1 MDLIYIKYN
10 ILFDPLERF
19 IFIHTLTIIMKVFI
33 TASFKEGKNKDEI
46 ESLCSLIKES
56 GFQDFC
62 FIRDVE
68 HYQKMFDDPK
78 ELMNR
83 AKKEI
88 KQCDS
93 LLIDMTNKPT
103 GRAIEAGIA
112 FAQNKKIISIMKK
125 GTRIKDTT
133 KGISDA
139 IIEYEDIKEIVNPL
153 NSLFKKWTGV
163 K

>member
-1 MDLIYIKYN
+1 MG
-10 ILFDPLERF
+10 
-19 IFIHTLTIIMKVFI
+19 IMKVFI

-46 ESLCSLIKES
+46 EYLCSLIKES

-68 HYQKMFDDPK
+68 NYQKIFDDPK
-78 ELMNR
+78 DLMNR
-83 AKKEI
+83 AKEEI
-88 KQCDS
+88 AQCEV

-125 GTRIKDTT
+125 GTKIKDTT

-139 IIEYEDIKEIVNPL
+139 IIEYDNLKDIVTPL
-153 NSLFKKWTGV
+153 NSLLKEWEGV
-163 K
+163 Q